1 METLKKI
8 WEWITKHPSFI
19 LISIVIILI
28 ILLLNDCASDA
39 KKDKINE
46 QNIFALNDSVRKV
59 KNKVGELEYQ
69 KGILI
74 TDKKHLEELNADL
87 AKELEKE
94 KGNVKI
100 ITKEVIKFVHDT
112 IFIKDTVYPEGNGIY
127 KVAWKYDTVAGPQ
140 DYVYIN
146 GSSRIKVDTTGN
158 IVSVTSLGTKIYPYL
173 STSVVRTIS
182 KEKGKLV
189 MNTRFGNPWFQTAQM
204 DGAVLDDFK
213 EFQKYKR
220 FGVGP
225 QIGVGFGSNLDL
237 VIYIGLGIHYDI
249 FRF

>member
-28 ILLLNDCASDA
+28 ILLLNDCAGDA

-158 IVSVTSLGTKIYPYL
+158 IVSVTSLGTKIYPSL
-173 STSVVRTIS
+173 STTVVRTIS
-182 KEKGKLV
+182 KEHGKLV
-189 MNTRFGNPWFQTAQM
+189 MNTRFGNPWFQTVQM

-213 EFQKYKR
+213 EFKKYKR

-225 QIGVGFGSNLDL
+225 QIGVGIGSNLNF
-237 VIYIGLGIHYDI
+237 VIYVGIGIQYNI
-249 FRF
+249 IKF